1 MGTGSAFER
10 KPNATPWGDIS
21 NHRRLGEDLREE
33 SWDHLGKTL
42 YCWEHV
48 QRATPLRGSLARV
61 VASYNFK
68 PRKKHP
74 KSIQGRFKIDPKTSS
89 NRAPT

>member
-21 NHRRLGEDLREE
+21 NHRRLGEDLGEE
-33 SWDHLGKTL
+33 SWDHLGNIL

-48 QRATPLRGSLARV
+48 QRATPLRGSLARAWV
-61 VASYNFK
+61 
-68 PRKKHP
+68 
-74 KSIQGRFKIDPKTSS
+74 SS
-89 NRAPT
+89 C